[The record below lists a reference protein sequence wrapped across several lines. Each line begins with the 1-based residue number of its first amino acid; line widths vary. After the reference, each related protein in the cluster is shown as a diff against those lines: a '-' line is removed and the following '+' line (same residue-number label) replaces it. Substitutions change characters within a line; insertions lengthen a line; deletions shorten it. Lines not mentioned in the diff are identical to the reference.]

1 VTTADTSDL
10 AIEWKKKKKRQEKKK
25 ERNLKRKEKREE
37 KREEER
43 KGREEKERKGKKDKT
58 VGPTLVTL
66 PDLSAKSYCQF
77 LDQAGLS
84 ANRRLWQQAR

>member
-1 VTTADTSDL
+1 M
-10 AIEWKKKKKRQEKKK
+10 EKKKKRQEKKK

-43 KGREEKERKGKKDKT
+43 KGRREEKERKGKKDKT

-77 LDQAGLS
+77 LDQEGLS